1 MPPADRLP
9 ERCYIKWLMPGASEL
24 RRRLAELVAFDT
36 QNPSGDERPLVEQL
50 ARELRA
56 VGARTVETFEADGH
70 HAVYARFGDDA
81 PSLLVNAH
89 VDTVPA
95 NSGYT
100 SPPHTLVAREGRLHG
115 LGTADTKGAIAAII
129 QALAEKAA
137 EGRLPRSAGVLFS
150 GDEESGGNTCIRA
163 FLSSSRARGITRA
176 IVCEP
181 TGLAVGA
188 RHRGIGVA
196 EATATS
202 VGGHS
207 SRADN
212 VPSPIVTLAHAAL
225 ALDEWGRRWREL
237 GPPGFRGLCLN
248 IAAIDGG
255 VAFNV
260 IPTSATLR
268 LSLRP
273 APGADMRALLEEA
286 EEEACRAAAPDDL
299 TWKTGHLS
307 PPFATRD
314 LASFEPLLGDRV
326 RTPVDLAFWTEA
338 ALFAEAGIDAVVV
351 GPGHIEQAHAADE
364 YVEEHQLEM
373 AREMFLRIFS

>member
-1 MPPADRLP
+1 
-9 ERCYIKWLMPGASEL
+9 MPGEL

-36 QNPSGDERPLVEQL
+36 QNPTGNERPAVEML

-56 VGARTVETFEADGH
+56 VGARAVDTFEAEGH

-100 SPPHTLVAREGRLHG
+100 APPHTLVERGGRLHG
-115 LGTADTKGAIAAII
+115 LGAADTKGAIAAILE
-129 QALAEKAA
+129 ALALRAA
-137 EGRLPRSAGVLFS
+137 EGRLPRSLGVLFS
-150 GDEESGGNTCIRA
+150 GDEERGGNACIRA

-181 TGLAVGA
+181 TSGRVGA
-188 RHRGIGVA
+188 RHRGIGIAEVVA
-196 EATATS
+196 RS
-202 VGGHS
+202 PGGHS
-207 SRADN
+207 SRADT
-212 VPSPIVTLAHAAL
+212 VPSPMLTLARAAL
-225 ALDEWGRRWREL
+225 ALDDWARTFREL
-237 GPPGFRGLCLN
+237 GPIGFRGLCLN

-268 LSLRP
+268 LSIRP
-273 APGADMRALLEEA
+273 APGMDARELLGEA
-286 EEEACRAAAPDDL
+286 EGEVRRAAAPQDL
-299 TWKTGHLS
+299 EWRLLHTS

-314 LASFEPLLGDRV
+314 VASFEPLLGERV
-326 RTPVDLAFWTEA
+326 RAPADLAYWTEA
-338 ALFAEAGIDAVVV
+338 ALFAAAGVDAVVF
-351 GPGHIEQAHAADE
+351 GPGSIDQAHAADE
-364 YVEEHQLEM
+364 YVELEQLEM
-373 AREMFLRIFS
+373 ARDVFLRIFS

>member
-1 MPPADRLP
+1 MS
-9 ERCYIKWLMPGASEL
+9 GASEL

-36 QNPSGDERPLVEQL
+36 QNPTGDERPAVEML
-50 ARELRA
+50 ARELRTL
-56 VGARTVETFEADGH
+56 GARAVETFEAEGH
-70 HAVYARFGDDA
+70 HAVYGRFGDEA

-100 SPPHTLVAREGRLHG
+100 SPPHTLVERDGRPHG
-115 LGTADTKGAIAAII
+115 LGSADTKGAIAAILE
-129 QALAEKAA
+129 ALSAKAA
-137 EGRLPRSAGVLFS
+137 ERRLPRGVGVLFS
-150 GDEESGGNTCIRA
+150 GDEERGSNACIRA
-163 FLSSSRARGITRA
+163 FLSSGRARGLARA

-181 TGLAVGA
+181 TGGRVGS
-188 RHRGIGVA
+188 RHRGIGIA
-196 EATATS
+196 EAVATS

-212 VPSPIVTLAHAAL
+212 VPNPLITLAHAAL
-225 ALDEWGRRWREL
+225 ALDDWGRRWREL

-260 IPTSATLR
+260 IPTTATLR

-273 APGADMRALLEEA
+273 APGADVRELISEA
-286 EEEACRAAAPDDL
+286 EGEARRAAAPQDIDWRL
-299 TWKTGHLS
+299 VHAS

-314 LASFEPLLGDRV
+314 LAAFEPLLGERV
-326 RTPVDLAFWTEA
+326 RAPADLAFWTEA
-338 ALFAEAGIDAVVV
+338 ALFAASGIDAVVF
-351 GPGHIEQAHAADE
+351 GPGSIEQAHSADE
-364 YVEEHQLEM
+364 YVEVSQLEM
-373 AREMFLRIFS
+373 ARDAFLRIFS